1 MPAKHQE
8 KNLTNPTSSYSFH
21 A

>member
-8 KNLTNPTSSYSFH
+8 KNLTNRSSS
-21 A
+21 